1 MKKINSSL
9 CSILMLL
16 ACVFSAQSVFAVDVP
31 LKKGDP
37 GDKTTTM
44 MTRSVSVIP
53 ASVSLNDTEL
63 DIFFTSSVG
72 IANITIVDQSGAIVY
87 QEVLDTN
94 STRSTSIETGGF
106 DSGTYTVKVS
116 YGSTNLVGTFQL

>member
-9 CSILMLL
+9 CSIFMLL
-16 ACVFSAQSVFAVDVP
+16 VCAFSVQSVFAIEVP
-31 LKKGDP
+31 LKKNDP
-37 GDKTTTM
+37 GGIGPMM

-53 ASVSLNDTEL
+53 VSVDLNDTEL
-63 DIFFTSSVG
+63 GIFFSNSVG
-72 IANITIVDQSGAIVY
+72 VANITIVDQSGAVVY

-106 DSGTYTVKVS
+106 DSGNYTVKIS
-116 YGSTNLVGTFQL
+116 YGSTTFVGAFQL